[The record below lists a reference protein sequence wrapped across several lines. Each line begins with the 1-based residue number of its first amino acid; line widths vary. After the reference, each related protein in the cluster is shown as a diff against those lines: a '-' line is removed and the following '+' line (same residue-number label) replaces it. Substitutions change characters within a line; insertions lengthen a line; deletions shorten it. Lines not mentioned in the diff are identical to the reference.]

1 MKTKL
6 LAAFLFFALYST
18 AQQENIEKLTAP
30 IVAEGKILYKS
41 EMASWYG
48 TDIFRERYKDFSN
61 VGGYFS
67 YIDGETAK
75 CIFFSKG
82 EKPLV
87 LGTMSFD
94 ESFSVEKAV
103 VELKEREFSNI
114 EKEYY
119 NIRTL
124 AIKRIL
130 IDTIF
135 KHYKNTNFNLIPL
148 ITKEDKKIFV
158 LTGTNNLGVVLF
170 GNDYLIV
177 FNNNNEISSV
187 KKMHNNLIPISYGK
201 DADKGEEIEG
211 AAHTHLKASGDFITS
226 TDICTLMLY
235 QSLTKWKTHTVV
247 SENYYNFWN
256 CQTNT
261 LTVITK
267 EAMDKINKDQ
277 EKRQLKKD

>member
-87 LGTMSFD
+87 L
-94 ESFSVEKAV
+94 
-103 VELKEREFSNI
+103 
-114 EKEYY
+114 
-119 NIRTL
+119 
-124 AIKRIL
+124 
-130 IDTIF
+130 
-135 KHYKNTNFNLIPL
+135 
-148 ITKEDKKIFV
+148 
-158 LTGTNNLGVVLF
+158 
-170 GNDYLIV
+170 
-177 FNNNNEISSV
+177 
-187 KKMHNNLIPISYGK
+187 
-201 DADKGEEIEG
+201 
-211 AAHTHLKASGDFITS
+211 
-226 TDICTLMLY
+226 
-235 QSLTKWKTHTVV
+235 
-247 SENYYNFWN
+247 
-256 CQTNT
+256 
-261 LTVITK
+261 
-267 EAMDKINKDQ
+267 
-277 EKRQLKKD
+277 